1 MLLMLLLCMELNA
14 QEACST
20 QMLKASYESV
30 AESNG
35 QESQKRFF
43 AAFPSIQVRTL
54 MCCLVIIPVWVTRLC
69 MTVM

>member
-43 AAFPSIQVRTL
+43 APSLLQVRTL